1 MPISFLHERESAV
14 KSMGSEAGEKCE
26 KEKGETSEKKVKDNG
41 NWVTVSKGNAGAIL
55 GVSKR

>member
-1 MPISFLHERESAV
+1 
-14 KSMGSEAGEKCE
+14 MGSEAGEKCE